1 MELRVQAKLVV
12 VLGDG
17 PADHFQ
23 LELPAIIGRSRSTD
37 VKLEHPLISRHHC
50 EVYEV
55 DGRMMLRD
63 LGSLNGTFVDGTR
76 LTEQAMPIEPGGEFS
91 VGPVT
96 FRAEYQEHDRTRHGD
111 WQPRKPHVDAS
122 HDGLDPLRTSL
133 AAGPPMGSAR
143 DDLRNT
149 PAPAARPPQLP
160 YQRDSDRG
168 PSR

>member
-12 VLGDG
+12 VMGEG

-50 EVYEV
+50 EVYEA
-55 DGRMMLRD
+55 DGVMMLRD

-111 WQPRKPHVDAS
+111 WHPESPHLDPSLA
-122 HDGLDPLRTSL
+122 GEDPLRTSL
-133 AAGPPMGSAR
+133 AGGPLTGNGR
-143 DDLRNT
+143 DEIRNT
-149 PAPAARPPQLP
+149 PAPPNRPPRLP
-160 YQRDSDRG
+160 HDRDSDRG